1 MNGSLSD
8 RDRVYLGHLSE
19 LANDPDL
26 RIFAVMDGAFFQ
38 NVGASLRDA
47 GLTSRTLYR
56 HSSNQAVV
64 IGGPWLV
71 NPYQHNAAA
80 DPQPPAWTAISE
92 EERASGKS
100 DSEIYA
106 DRMQATLDTGDETG
120 GGMLPVDD
128 VKNVPATIARLE
140 AILRI
145 ANGKPGLVFW
155 IGNASLTED
164 ILFSHLRRLNK
175 ILVPKEYT
183 GDEEATDDLL
193 EAAADAEE
201 MTAAEQND
209 SYELV
214 VFRHADANVM
224 AQVFP
229 ALNEAQ
235 AARLF
240 GPCHQ
245 LLFAPDPDWGGGVK
259 RARKPHDLPEP
270 PPGPLRWEPE
280 TMRAIKERRMEVSR
294 RKVMGY
300 LREVDPNTEELSDAE
315 LRQRVLIYEASGN
328 TLGLQSERAHMKWA
342 YLMSIT
348 DGKADSD
355 GIAKAYFQ
363 RNSKHPDNAI
373 DDVLDALHDAAGN
386 QWDRLWQRAVR

>member
-1 MNGSLSD
+1 MDDSHSD
-8 RDRVYLGHLSE
+8 RDRIYLDHLSK
-19 LANDPDL
+19 LACDPDL

-38 NVGASLRDA
+38 NVNANLRDA
-47 GLTSRTLYR
+47 GLASRALYLHR
-56 HSSNQAVV
+56 GDQAVV
-64 IGGPWLV
+64 IGGPWLI
-71 NPYQHNAAA
+71 NPYQHNTAV

-106 DRMQATLDTGDETG
+106 DRMQAALDAGDETG
-120 GGMLPVDD
+120 GGMLSVDD
-128 VKNVPATIARLE
+128 VENVSGTIARLE

-145 ANGKPGLVFW
+145 ADGKPGLVFW
-155 IGNASLTED
+155 IGDASLTED
-164 ILFSHLRRLNK
+164 ILFSHLRRLNR
-175 ILVPKEYT
+175 ILVPNDSI
-183 GDEEATDDLL
+183 GDEATDVLL

-201 MTAAEQND
+201 ILVAKEND
-209 SYELV
+209 AYELV

-229 ALNEAQ
+229 ALNEVQ

-245 LLFAPDPDWGGGVK
+245 LLFAPDPDWSGGIK
-259 RARKPHDLPEP
+259 RARKPNDLPAP
-270 PPGPLRWEPE
+270 PSGPLRWEPE
-280 TMRAIKERRMEVSR
+280 TVRAIKAQRMEVSR
-294 RKVMGY
+294 RKVMSY
-300 LREVDPNTEELSDAE
+300 LREVDPNAGELSDAE

-328 TLGLQSERAHMKWA
+328 TIGLQSERAHMKWA

-363 RNSKHPDNAI
+363 KNSKHPDDAI
-373 DDVLDALHDAAGN
+373 DDVLDALDKAAG
-386 QWDRLWQRAVR
+386 DRWNRFWQGAAR

>member
-1 MNGSLSD
+1 MDDSHSD
-8 RDRVYLGHLSE
+8 RDRIYLDHLSK
-19 LANDPDL
+19 LACDPDL

-38 NVGASLRDA
+38 NVNANLRDA
-47 GLTSRTLYR
+47 GLASRALYLHR
-56 HSSNQAVV
+56 GNQAVV
-64 IGGPWLV
+64 IGGPWLI
-71 NPYQHNAAA
+71 NPYQHNTAV

-106 DRMQATLDTGDETG
+106 DRMQAALDAGDETG
-120 GGMLPVDD
+120 GGMLSVDD
-128 VKNVPATIARLE
+128 VENVSGTIARLE

-145 ANGKPGLVFW
+145 ADGKPGLVFW
-155 IGNASLTED
+155 IGDASLTED
-164 ILFSHLRRLNK
+164 VLFSHLRRLNK
-175 ILVPKEYT
+175 ILVPNDSID
-183 GDEEATDDLL
+183 DEVTDELL

-201 MTAAEQND
+201 ILVAKEND
-209 SYELV
+209 AYELV

-229 ALNEAQ
+229 ALNEVQ

-245 LLFAPDPDWGGGVK
+245 LLFAPDPDWSGGIK
-259 RARKPHDLPEP
+259 RARKPNDLPAP
-270 PPGPLRWEPE
+270 PSGPLRWEPE
-280 TMRAIKERRMEVSR
+280 TIRAIKAQRMEASR
-294 RKVMGY
+294 RKVMSY
-300 LREVDPNTEELSDAE
+300 LREVDPNAGELSDAE
-315 LRQRVLIYEASGN
+315 LRQRVLIYEASGD
-328 TLGLQSERAHMKWA
+328 TIGLQSERAHMKWA

-363 RNSKHPDNAI
+363 KNSKHPDDAI
-373 DDVLDALHDAAGN
+373 DDVLDALDEAAG
-386 QWDRLWQRAVR
+386 DRWNRFWQGAAR

>member
-1 MNGSLSD
+1 MDDSHSD
-8 RDRVYLGHLSE
+8 RDRIYLDHLSK
-19 LANDPDL
+19 LACDPDL

-38 NVGASLRDA
+38 NVNANLRDA
-47 GLTSRTLYR
+47 GLASRALYLHR
-56 HSSNQAVV
+56 GNQAVV
-64 IGGPWLV
+64 IGGPWLI
-71 NPYQHNAAA
+71 NPYQHNTAV

-106 DRMQATLDTGDETG
+106 DRMQAALDAGDETG
-120 GGMLPVDD
+120 GGMLSVDD
-128 VKNVPATIARLE
+128 VENVSGTIARLE

-145 ANGKPGLVFW
+145 ADGKPGLVFW
-155 IGNASLTED
+155 IGDASLTED
-164 ILFSHLRRLNK
+164 VLFSHLRRLNK
-175 ILVPKEYT
+175 ILVPNDSID
-183 GDEEATDDLL
+183 DEVTDELL

-201 MTAAEQND
+201 ILVAKEND
-209 SYELV
+209 AYELV

-229 ALNEAQ
+229 ALNEVQ

-245 LLFAPDPDWGGGVK
+245 LLFAPDPDWSGGIK
-259 RARKPHDLPEP
+259 RARKPNDLPAP
-270 PPGPLRWEPE
+270 PSGPLRWEPE
-280 TMRAIKERRMEVSR
+280 TIRAIKAQRMEASR
-294 RKVMGY
+294 RKVMSY
-300 LREVDPNTEELSDAE
+300 LREVDPNAGELSDAE
-315 LRQRVLIYEASGN
+315 LRQRVLIYEASGD
-328 TLGLQSERAHMKWA
+328 TIGLQSERAHMKWA

-363 RNSKHPDNAI
+363 KNSKHPDDAI
-373 DDVLDALHDAAGN
+373 DDVLDALDEAAGDHWN
-386 QWDRLWQRAVR
+386 RFWQGAAR